1 MQTAAMRNL
10 ITLLVSLLISLS
22 FAQQDNPD
30 ATLLQGLAGNED
42 FSSLVRLLEQAG
54 LTGELEG
61 AGPFTLFAPS
71 NAVLEELNP
80 DILEQLNDDP
90 ELLKSV
96 LQSHVVQGAYGIKEL
111 RDAEAGSVVT
121 LNGEPLEIDLTAGG
135 LTVDGADLVSTDVD
149 NTYSN
154 GVLNEVGDLVLSA
167 SLRSQLG
174 ISDTEEATSDVAT
187 GGPAS
192 LTFADLDTDADGV
205 LSQDELDAGL
215 YTGYDADRDGI
226 IDQTEYDANP
236 GLFGGAFA
244 DFDADASGGL
254 NEEEYRGAFADGSL
268 FNQLD
273 ADGSGDVSQTEFDAN
288 RDLLGLGAAVT
299 GATAETGG
307 AETGGAETG
316 GAIEAEA
323 ETGGAETGGAVVG
336 TETGGAVGTETGGTM
351 TGDETGGAET
361 GGAETGGA
369 PTDTEENADAL
380 FDQLDTDGSGDIS
393 REEFDANRDLLGLG
407 AVGTTGAAV
416 VGAEI
421 RGTGSGAETGG
432 AETGGAETG
441 GTETGGAET
450 GGAETG
456 ALSPAQTATPTAAQ
470 QALPDTAN
478 VRVTHLSPNAP
489 AVDISLTS
497 TLEGGETLAPEALTG
512 LNYEASTDYLEVPV
526 GDYTVSVTSEGN
538 PVLEEEVNFAPG
550 VSYTVAALGLV
561 LPGEDA
567 EAEEEGGFVGFIQNL
582 FSGGREPDALSLR
595 LLVLEDTLVSPMVEG
610 DTLVRLVHAAPGTDA
625 VDLTVTNPEDA
636 TARQNVVDNVAFGE
650 ASGYTSL
657 AEGFSEPAVTIA
669 GSEAVAFDLA
679 DTAFERGT
687 VNTLFVTGTAL
698 EQAPLKVIAFSDA
711 PQFDPAAALV
721 APATGLMGATD
732 PLQQT
737 VGDLVLTDP
746 NLATL
751 ALALDQAGM
760 LEALRGPGPF
770 TLFAPSDE
778 AFAALP
784 QEQLDALLA
793 NPEALTQ
800 VLNNHVVQNNALSA
814 DLVGAGVITTLDGTD
829 LAVTAA
835 EDGGVSVGD
844 AAVVVSDVQANNGV
858 IHVIDTVLLPEGLE
872 LTP

>member
-1 MQTAAMRNL
+1 MAQTAARRKL
-10 ITLLVSLLISLS
+10 IALLLGLLVGLS
-22 FAQQDNPD
+22 FAQQDNAD

-42 FSSLVRLLEQAG
+42 FSSLVRLLDQAG
-54 LTGELEG
+54 LIADLEG
-61 AGPFTLFAPS
+61 TGPFTVFAPS
-71 NAVLEELNP
+71 NGVLRELNP
-80 DILEQLNDDP
+80 DVLRQLNDDP

-96 LQSHVVQGAYGIKEL
+96 LRSHIVQGAYGIKEL
-111 RDAEAGSVVT
+111 SDAEAGSVVT

-167 SLRSQLG
+167 SLRSQLD

-187 GGPAS
+187 GGLA
-192 LTFADLDTDADGV
+192 LTFADLDTDANGV

-244 DFDADASGGL
+244 DFDTNASGGL
-254 NEEEYRGAFADGSL
+254 NEEEYRGAFADGNL

-288 RDLLGLGAAVT
+288 RDSLGSGAMSAAVPVMET
-299 GATAETGG
+299 GGAETGGAIEAETGG

-316 GAIEAEA
+316 GADMGTETGGATGAETGGTMTGT
-323 ETGGAETGGAVVG
+323 ETGGAETGGA
-336 TETGGAVGTETGGTM
+336 ET
-351 TGDETGGAET
+351 DGAET

-369 PTDTEENADAL
+369 PASTEENADTL
-380 FDQLDTDGSGDIS
+380 FDQLDADGSGDIS

-416 VGAEI
+416 GGAEV
-421 RGTGSGAETGG
+421 RGSEGG
-432 AETGGAETG
+432 AETGGAAA
-441 GTETGGAET
+441 GTETG
-450 GGAETG
+450 G

-470 QALPDTAN
+470 QTLPDTAQ
-478 VRVTHLSPNAP
+478 VRVIHLSPNAP
-489 AVDISLTS
+489 VVDISLTS
-497 TLEGGETLAPEALTG
+497 TLEGGETLTPEALTG
-512 LNYEASTDYLEVPV
+512 LSYEASTDYLDVPV
-526 GDYTVSVTSEGN
+526 GDYTVSVTSEGT
-538 PVLEEEVNFAPG
+538 PVLEEEMNFAPG
-550 VSYTVAALGLV
+550 ISYTLAAIGLV
-561 LPGEDA
+561 LPNEDA
-567 EAEEEGGFVGFIQNL
+567 EAEEEGGGFVGFIQDL
-582 FSGGREPDALSLR
+582 FSGGSEPDTLSLK
-595 LLVLEDTLVSPMVEG
+595 LLRLEDTLLAPMVEG
-610 DTLVRLVHAAPGTDA
+610 DTLIRLVHAAPGTDA

-636 TARQNVVDNVAFGE
+636 VERQNVIDNVAFGE

-679 DTAFERGT
+679 ETAFERGT

-711 PQFDPAAALV
+711 PQLDPTAALA
-721 APATGLMGATD
+721 APATGLGATD
-732 PLQQT
+732 PSQQT
-737 VGDLVLTDP
+737 VGDVVLVDP

-751 ALALDQAGM
+751 ALALDQVGL
-760 LEALRGPGPF
+760 LEVLRGPGPF
-770 TLFAPSDE
+770 TLFAPSDD

-793 NPEALTQ
+793 NPEALMQ
-800 VLNNHVVQNNALSA
+800 VLNNHVVQGVAPSAALS
-814 DLVGAGVITTLDGTD
+814 GAGSVTTVDGTN

-835 EDGGVSVGD
+835 ADGTLSVEN
-844 AAVVVSDVQANNGV
+844 AVVVGSDIQANNGV